1 LAPVFVFP
9 GTYPDSALQ
18 EKSELIGFVV
28 SSSTL
33 VFMFSTSVSFGANFG
48 SLEISTPKRQMNKN
62 NYRLVFSRLRHM
74 LVAVEETATATA
86 KASGQA
92 ALFTLRPIAFA
103 ALVLLGAL
111 PSWSGAQIVPGGE

>member
-1 LAPVFVFP
+1 
-9 GTYPDSALQ
+9 
-18 EKSELIGFVV
+18 
-28 SSSTL
+28 
-33 VFMFSTSVSFGANFG
+33 
-48 SLEISTPKRQMNKN
+48 MNKN